1 MNFLSSKI
9 NLFLISLFYF
19 FCLFYGLN
27 NLSISTYEIDRL
39 DNLNF
44 IIQIIINFF
53 INIFG
58 KNDFSTRGIFVI
70 LHIFDIVLIYLISRK
85 ICPKYEIY
93 ACLIFIFMPGVFA
106 SSILIDNASLMI
118 FYSLLLVFLYEYNYK
133 IAFYGFLG
141 LFSFVNQSMLFLLFG
156 LCLYSLFYKK
166 KYFLIYCIILS
177 CICFYNFNFDFSG
190 RPKNYFIDNIAIVA
204 ISMSPIV
211 FLYYFYTIYRI
222 GFKEQK
228 DILWF
233 ISASNFALLV
243 VISMRQQINTED
255 FLPLFLISSPLL
267 IKTFL
272 NSYLVRLRK
281 FRIKY
286 RILLK
291 ISLVFLFASF
301 LLLVFNKIFY
311 IFLNDPKNHF
321 AYNYTF
327 AKELAQK
334 LKENGIFEVK
344 TDEKMQKRLE
354 FYDIKKGKNLL
365 YISKNCKE
373 NEILIDL
380 KYEKYCYRK

>member
-1 MNFLSSKI
+1 MNFLSHKT
-9 NLFLISLFYF
+9 NLFFVSLFYL
-19 FCLFYGLN
+19 FCLFYSLN
-27 NLSISTYEIDRL
+27 SISISIYEINKL
-39 DNLNF
+39 DDLNF
-44 IIQIIINFF
+44 LIKLITDFF

-58 KNDFSTRGIFVI
+58 KNDFSIRFIFII
-70 LHIFDIVLIYLISRK
+70 LHILDIVLIYLISRK

-106 SSILIDNASLMI
+106 SSMIIDNASLMI
-118 FYSLLLVFLYEYNYK
+118 FYSLLLVFLYKYDYK
-133 IAFYGFLG
+133 IAFYVFLG
-141 LFSFVNQSMLFLLFG
+141 LFSLINQSMLFLLFG

-166 KYFLIYCIILS
+166 KYFLIYCIVLL
-177 CICFYNFNFDFSG
+177 CLCFYNFNFDFSG

-267 IKTFL
+267 VRTFL
-272 NSYLVRLRK
+272 NSYLVRLKK
-281 FRIKY
+281 FRLKY
-286 RILLK
+286 KILLRF
-291 ISLVFLFASF
+291 SLVFLFASF
-301 LLLVFNKIFY
+301 LLLVFSNVFY
-311 IFLNDPKNHF
+311 LFLNEPKNHF
-321 AYNYTF
+321 AYNYNF
-327 AKELAQK
+327 AKELANK
-334 LKENGIFEVK
+334 LKEKDILEVK
-344 TDEKMQKRLE
+344 TDYKMQKRLE
-354 FYDIKKGKNLL
+354 FYGIKKGGNFL
-365 YISKNCKE
+365 YKSKNCKD
-373 NEILIDL
+373 NEVLIDL